1 MSYGPYGAV
10 PQFNYGAGF
19 ATTFNPTYA
28 ARQKQPIATLGQ
40 SAIRHDSITISGV
53 QQSIIERIDRV
64 FDLDFPFVPSADL
77 AGWDAFIAWAIAGNQ
92 FQYVPDTQSLGTYVT
107 CYMTSEE
114 IPYKWVGYQLFSVS
128 FKCRVVLTEEIGS

>member
-64 FDLDFPFVPSADL
+64 FPLDFPMVPQSDL
-77 AGWDAFIAWAIAGNQ
+77 AGWDAFIAWAIQGLQ
-92 FQYVPDTQSLGTYVT
+92 FQYVPDSTIPGTYVT
-107 CYMTSEE
+107 CYLMSESM
-114 IPYKWVGYQLFSVS
+114 PYKWVGYQLFSLTM
-128 FKCRVVLTEEIGS
+128 KCRVVIAAEVGS